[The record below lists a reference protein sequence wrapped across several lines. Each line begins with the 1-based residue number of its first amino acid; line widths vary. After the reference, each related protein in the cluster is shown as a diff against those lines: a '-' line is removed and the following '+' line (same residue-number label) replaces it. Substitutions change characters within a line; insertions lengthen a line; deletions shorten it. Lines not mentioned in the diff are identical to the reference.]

1 MSIRSRTNFL
11 EHIFE
16 SRSNRRRVLPII
28 FLKRRGTVV
37 SYTIKKWYSSYLVQ
51 QWREIWNL
59 NITLEISKFCSSDIG
74 RSGRNGFSHTIW
86 VIWGEIG
93 CHVHYRGFDSLW
105 HTVDSLSPS
114 NLCYKPSNLCEFEKH
129 RRIFVTNRRIFATP
143 TVSSFFWNFFE
154 IFKSQIRT
162 LDSHVSILVSTSKFQ
177 IS

>member
-16 SRSNRRRVLPII
+16 SRSNRPRVLPMI

-59 NITLEISKFCSSDIG
+59 NITLEISKFCSSDIR

-86 VIWGEIG
+86 VIWGKIG
-93 CHVHYRGFDSLW
+93 CHVYYRGLRFFVT
-105 HTVDSLSPS
+105 HRRFFVTVEFVLQTVESVWIWKTPS
-114 NLCYKPSNLCEFEKH
+114 NLCVKTVEFLCQTSNSDDS
-129 RRIFVTNRRIFATP
+129 
-143 TVSSFFWNFFE
+143 VSQPPVKRWGTC
-154 IFKSQIRT
+154 RT
-162 LDSHVSILVSTSKFQ
+162 FGLTQTILW
-177 IS
+177 